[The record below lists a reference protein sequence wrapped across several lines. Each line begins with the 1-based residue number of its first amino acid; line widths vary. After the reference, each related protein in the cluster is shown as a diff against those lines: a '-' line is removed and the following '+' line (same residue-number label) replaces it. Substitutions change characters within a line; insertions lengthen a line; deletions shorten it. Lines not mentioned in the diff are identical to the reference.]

1 MFATICIIGIFLV
14 LALATGAVILAFW
27 ILRNI
32 E

>member
-14 LALATGAVILAFW
+14 LALAAGAVLLAFW